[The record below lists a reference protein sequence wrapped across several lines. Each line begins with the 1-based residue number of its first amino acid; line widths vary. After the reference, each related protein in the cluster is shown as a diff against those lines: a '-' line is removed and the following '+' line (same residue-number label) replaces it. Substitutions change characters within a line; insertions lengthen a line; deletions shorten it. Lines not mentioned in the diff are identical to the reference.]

1 MNWKKEAIKDLEKH
15 NERKK
20 ACETIQERRKAL
32 QEEMKSVGEPGEI
45 STQLLNMHAK
55 SQRMELA
62 YDANKRVIALVERGL
77 ADLKPA
83 QRQILTDFYID
94 RQSGYIERLCAKL
107 HVEPSSIYRMKDAA
121 LREFTLKMYG
131 VMEY

>member
-1 MNWKKEAIKDLEKH
+1 MNWKKEAINDLEKH

-32 QEEMKSVGEPGEI
+32 QEEMKSIGEPGEI

-62 YDANKRVIALVERGL
+62 YDANKRIIALVERGL

-83 QRQILTDFYID
+83 QRQILTDFYIT
-94 RQSGYIERLCAKL
+94 RQPGYVDDLCAKL
-107 HVEPSSIYRMKDAA
+107 HVERTSLYRMKDTA
-121 LREFTLKMYG
+121 LKEFTLRMYG
-131 VMEY
+131 IMEY